1 MSLEKVIE
9 EGFAAVVAA
18 INANTELA
26 AKLETSIK
34 AAAPT
39 PEPEAAP
46 APEPAPKKV
55 AKAKAKAK
63 APDPEPE
70 PEPEAE
76 IVTAEV
82 VTPTATVQTITEYVK
97 ARFVNNTDSGPL
109 KEVFSDLREKY
120 GVAKVGDL
128 PADKLDEFY
137 AEVVELL
144 PESDDNI
151 Q

>member
-1 MSLEKVIE
+1 MSLEKVIAD
-9 EGFAAVVAA
+9 GFAAVVAA

-26 AKLETSIK
+26 TKLETAIK

-46 APEPAPKKV
+46 PKKV
-55 AKAKAKAK
+55 AKAKAK

-70 PEPEAE
+70 PE
-76 IVTAEV
+76 AEV

-128 PADKLDEFY
+128 PEDKLDEFY
-137 AEVVELL
+137 AEVMDLL